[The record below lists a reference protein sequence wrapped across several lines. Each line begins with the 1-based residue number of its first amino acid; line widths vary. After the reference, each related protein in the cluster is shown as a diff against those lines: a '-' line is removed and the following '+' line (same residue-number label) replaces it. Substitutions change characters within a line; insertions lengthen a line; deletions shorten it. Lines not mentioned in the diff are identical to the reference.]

1 MSKKRYE
8 FTYSEGGQPADMM
21 TALGQLGRTG
31 WELVN
36 VIYDTKETK
45 YVAFL
50 KKKVRLGKSHKDEE
64 EEKS

>member
-8 FTYSEGGQPADMM
+8 YTHVEGSQPADM
-21 TALGQLGRTG
+21 TQSLDQLGKGG

-36 VIYDTKETK
+36 IVFDAKDTR

-50 KKKVRLGKSHKDEE
+50 KKKVRLGKSHKDDDSE
-64 EEKS
+64 